1 MYTLAK
7 LLGIGALL
15 LIICANAAHTAF
27 DSYYGFYYE
36 DSNTAELLA
45 ANPASRLAAAVAQAK
60 PVRMFCGYTGF
71 GTGYGFFA
79 PNVASDFITLY
90 EVKDACGESLRQTNL
105 PPFHH
110 KESVIR
116 YLSATGMFLDKI
128 TKDSVELGLQK
139 DFLDVVQ
146 RQMADY
152 VRRQDTHAASVT
164 LDLYLYDYATLAAAP
179 RAEQLENLFYVDS
192 QTSTQP

>member
-7 LLGIGALL
+7 LCGIGALL
-15 LIICANAAHTAF
+15 LVICANAANTAF

-36 DSNTAELLA
+36 ESKAELVA
-45 ANPASRLAAAVAQAK
+45 ANPAASLAASVAQAK
-60 PVRMFCGYTGF
+60 PVQLFCGYTGF

-90 EVKDACGESLRQTNL
+90 EVKDECGETLRQTNL

-139 DFLDVVQ
+139 EFLEVVQ
-146 RQMADY
+146 RQLADY
-152 VRRQDTHAASVT
+152 VRRRDPAAASVT
-164 LDLYLYDYATLAAAP
+164 LDLYLYDYVTLAAAP
-179 RAEQLENLFYVDS
+179 EAELYEDLFYVDS
-192 QTSTQP
+192 QTSTRP

>member
-1 MYTLAK
+1 MYTFGK
-7 LLGIGALL
+7 LLGIGVLL
-15 LIICANAAHTAF
+15 LIIIANAAHTAF

-36 DSNTAELLA
+36 ETKTELVA
-45 ANPASRLAAAVAQAK
+45 NNPAARIAASVCQAE
-60 PVRMFCGYTGF
+60 PVRLFCSYTGF

-90 EVKDACGESLRQTNL
+90 EVSDECGESLRQTNL

-139 DFLDVVQ
+139 EFLDVVQ
-146 RQMADY
+146 RQLADF
-152 VRRQDTHAASVT
+152 VRRRDPAAASVT
-164 LDLYLYDYATLAAAP
+164 LDLYLYDYVTLAAAP
-179 RAEQLENLFYVDS
+179 EAVLYEDLFYVDS
-192 QTSTQP
+192 QTSNRP

>member
-1 MYTLAK
+1 MYNFGK
-7 LLGIGALL
+7 LLGIGLL
-15 LIICANAAHTAF
+15 LVIIIANAAHTAF

-36 DSNTAELLA
+36 ESKTALIA
-45 ANPASRLAAAVAQAK
+45 NNPAAQMVTSVTQSE
-60 PVRMFCGYTGF
+60 PVKLFCGYTGF

-90 EVKDACGESLRQTNL
+90 NVQDECGESLHQTNL

-116 YLSATGMFLDKI
+116 YLSATGMFLDKV

-139 DFLDVVQ
+139 EFLEVVQ
-146 RQMADY
+146 RQLADY
-152 VRRQDTHAASVT
+152 VRRRDPSAASVT
-164 LDLYLYDYATLAAAP
+164 LDLYLYDYVTLAAAP
-179 RAEQLENLFYVDS
+179 EAALYEDLFYVDS
-192 QTSTQP
+192 QTSTRP

>member
-1 MYTLAK
+1 MYNLCK

-15 LIICANAAHTAF
+15 LVICANAANTAF

-36 DSNTAELLA
+36 DTNTEQLIAENPTASLA
-45 ANPASRLAAAVAQAK
+45 TSIAQAK

-90 EVKDACGESLRQTNL
+90 EVKDECGASLRQINL

-110 KESVIR
+110 KESVVR

-128 TKDSVELGLQK
+128 TKDSIELGLQK
-139 DFLDVVQ
+139 DFLDVIQ
-146 RQMADY
+146 RQLADY
-152 VRRQDTHAASVT
+152 VRRHDTTAASVT
-164 LDLYLYDYATLAAAP
+164 LDLYLYDYVTLAAAP
-179 RAEQLENLFYVDS
+179 EAVMYEDLFYVDS
-192 QTSTQP
+192 QTSTRP